1 MNIVLS
7 IIVFAAIAAVAVFL
21 VKRFRKDPPASL

>member
-7 IIVFAAIAAVAVFL
+7 ILAFAAIGAVAYFL
-21 VKRFRKDPPASL
+21 VKRFRKVPPEL